1 LALQYQ
7 SDALRA
13 DRGMVLA
20 AVGRHGSTLRF
31 ADPSLQGDREVV
43 LAAVTAD
50 GSALCYA
57 SRVLQADRTVVATAV
72 KQCPKAIDYADPG
85 LLGIDAEIEKLE
97 DRLDAATRA
106 KDGDQRDNTGEQIEA
121 LHRCEH
127 TDEFHAE
134 IAGLEA
140 QLDAAM
146 EADDSDL
153 CDRLIE
159 RIDEALDRG
168 YARPQGLP
176 ARATGRPQSLARLS
190 RASKAAVTIECAWRG
205 RRARMAVVS
214 HSVQRSQR
222 AVRRSQ
228 TIHNAS
234 RHESPGTNDNNA
246 LKILVRFF
254 FRGGAVYG
262 DHKPAT
268 RPSIPPLPP
277 PPPPCASS
285 SRARERGASVAT
297 TISRIM
303 RKRKAAGAGRKL
315 ACGCQQSKTGS
326 LDSTLRSRSSQ
337 AGSWSSRCWSRRWA
351 FCGLGRPPRRAGCR
365 RLAPGGEVTCPP
377 ASFFCTENRE

>member
-1 LALQYQ
+1 
-7 SDALRA
+7 
-13 DRGMVLA
+13 
-20 AVGRHGSTLRF
+20 
-31 ADPSLQGDREVV
+31 
-43 LAAVTAD
+43 
-50 GSALCYA
+50 
-57 SRVLQADRTVVATAV
+57 
-72 KQCPKAIDYADPG
+72 
-85 LLGIDAEIEKLE
+85 
-97 DRLDAATRA
+97 
-106 KDGDQRDNTGEQIEA
+106 
-121 LHRCEH
+121 
-127 TDEFHAE
+127 
-134 IAGLEA
+134 
-140 QLDAAM
+140 
-146 EADDSDL
+146 
-153 CDRLIE
+153 
-159 RIDEALDRG
+159 
-168 YARPQGLP
+168 
-176 ARATGRPQSLARLS
+176 
-190 RASKAAVTIECAWRG
+190 
-205 RRARMAVVS
+205 MAVVS

-262 DHKPAT
+262 DHKSAI

-277 PPPPCASS
+277 PPSPCALS
-285 SRARERGASVAT
+285 SRAGERGSSVAT